1 MIAKPALAASLSAI
15 GLLSVTGASAAEC
28 ASPPVY
34 QVSETIPVAR
44 VWAGH
49 RVGFDLLTTGDVQYV
64 AFYDSERRM
73 TVGSR
78 KLPATEWT
86 FQ

>member
-1 MIAKPALAASLSAI
+1 MHAAFLPFVAHEGQASSRSQPVRHRPAVRDRCL
-15 GLLSVTGASAAEC
+15 
-28 ASPPVY
+28 
-34 QVSETIPVAR
+34 R
-44 VWAGH
+44 
-49 RVGFDLLTTGDVQYV
+49 RRFRLTTGDMQYV